1 MSKAFSKQLAV
12 LMRFTER
19 AMSSSFRRAPCT
31 KPSTQK
37 NLAKKKCLG
46 IFIKNVMPT
55 QIVRSTHKIYQEGF
69 PKAVF
74 LNNSTKGVG
83 EGGGGV

>member
-12 LMRFTER
+12 LKRFTER
-19 AMSSSFRRAPCT
+19 AMRSSFRRAPCT
-31 KPSTQK
+31 KPSTKK

-46 IFIKNVMPT
+46 IFIKNVMLT
-55 QIVRSTHKIYQEGF
+55 QIVRSTDKIYQEGF

-74 LNNSTKGVG
+74 LNHSMK
-83 EGGGGV
+83 GGG